1 MLIYEVDYEFDYEVV
16 FGMLCFDNNTYVKLH
31 DDAYDYI

>member
-1 MLIYEVDYEFDYEVV
+1 LIMKLFSV
-16 FGMLCFDNNTYVKLH
+16 MLCFDNNTYVKLH